1 MKKQI
6 RGLLLGTAMVGV
18 LALAGCGGSAP
29 DGLGNITEGS
39 VEEYLQAAKDVLAGT
54 DSFIAEFDAVV
65 AMEGSGETTT
75 KGTVTQVKK
84 PLNMAVDT
92 VMAFDGTEQEYD
104 IYLEEGEGAVNQ
116 YMNYDGEWTEMTLDQ
131 EAALTGIRIYDTAA
145 NMQTFL
151 DAADG
156 WELKEDGSEVTLT
169 AVIPEAK
176 FFAVEESGR
185 LFQMA
190 GMSGLSEVYFS
201 GVGDVPVTL
210 KLDGKTGAP
219 VSYSID
225 LAKALETVTNNVLKE
240 LSGGTLETG
249 VVVEA
254 YSITSALTQLGDV
267 EATPIPE
274 EAKSSAINY
283 EKEITLLESAE

>member
-1 MKKQI
+1 M
-6 RGLLLGTAMVGV
+6 
-18 LALAGCGGSAP
+18 
-29 DGLGNITEGS
+29 
-39 VEEYLQAAKDVLAGT
+39 
-54 DSFIAEFDAVV
+54 
-65 AMEGSGETTT
+65 
-75 KGTVTQVKK
+75 
-84 PLNMAVDT
+84 
-92 VMAFDGTEQEYD
+92 
-104 IYLEEGEGAVNQ
+104 
-116 YMNYDGEWTEMTLDQ
+116 
-131 EAALTGIRIYDTAA
+131 
-145 NMQTFL
+145 FL
-151 DAADG
+151 
-156 WELKEDGSEVTLT
+156 
-169 AVIPEAK
+169 
-176 FFAVEESGR
+176 R
-185 LFQMA
+185 Q
-190 GMSGLSEVYFS
+190 
-201 GVGDVPVTL
+201 PVTL